1 MCVAVLLLIM
11 QGIQR
16 RLAECGHLWAYTDEM
31 YTDSTEFYRYHP
43 RYITPNRFR
52 NLQKGLALTIRLL
65 TEPNDPDWESDVTMS
80 RNRYFSSLPS
90 TSTD

>member
-1 MCVAVLLLIM
+1 MWDESEGREGGADVCVCVCVCVAVLLLIM

-65 TEPNDPDWESDVTMS
+65 T
-80 RNRYFSSLPS
+80 
-90 TSTD
+90 